1 MRKLSLLLV
10 LSAVA
15 LLCACGLTKKDLGFS
30 REGPDE
36 SKVVTKEPLI
46 LPPGYNVR
54 PKVSADA
61 EEDEEENEE

>member
-1 MRKLSLLLV
+1 MRKLSLLFV
-10 LSAVA
+10 LGAVA
-15 LLCACGLTKKDLGFS
+15 LLCACGLTKKDLGFT

-36 SKVVTKEPLI
+36 SNVVTKEPLI

-54 PKVSADA
+54 PKVSA